1 MAKRHLQPNSR
12 NSVSIAPKVPDP
24 RRTPSFDE
32 TGNSPAPQYV
42 SDPPSAPPKTPA
54 TTWLNL
60 YVRFADAVTLL
71 ASFAAIAL
79 AVLAIWR
86 AWPLITSDTEPKAA
100 GTLTASPKPEIS
112 SPSPQPAGVQQ

>member
-1 MAKRHLQPNSR
+1 MSKRQQQPNSR
-12 NSVSIAPKVPDP
+12 NSVSIAPKLPDP
-24 RRTPSFDE
+24 RRTPPFEE
-32 TGNSPAPQYV
+32 TGNSQSQQNVADLPFAP
-42 SDPPSAPPKTPA
+42 SKPPA
-54 TTWLNL
+54 TSWLNL

-79 AVLAIWR
+79 TVLAIWR

-100 GTLTASPKPEIS
+100 GILTASPKPEIS